1 MGAPHREYKRSA
13 EAQDVEDERAQ
24 VVEDERCVG
33 AVDCTA
39 LVQQF
44 MPHRCEV
51 LRIMQTSHTSW
62 ATASLERFDTQIAQ
76 FAKKATDVAWDSNA
90 THARMNSGLA

>member
-1 MGAPHREYKRSA
+1 MGTPHYGYKRSA
-13 EAQDVEDERAQ
+13 EAQ

-33 AVDCTA
+33 AVDRTA
-39 LVQQF
+39 LVPQF
-44 MPHRCEV
+44 MSHSCGA

-62 ATASLERFDTQIAQ
+62 ATASLERFHTQ
-76 FAKKATDVAWDSNA
+76 FAQCAKTATDVAWDSNA